1 MAKRGRPF
9 GSGNKPLK
17 RLLQERL
24 AERYPDYDPVL
35 EMVDSSIKIKQQ
47 ADQSNDIADHKSA
60 IESLDRVSKYLEPTL
75 KAVEVKSD
83 SALTVSV
90 QRKRFDGVQPTIDGF
105 DE

>member
-1 MAKRGRPF
+1 MASRGRPL

-24 AERYPDYDPVL
+24 AEKYPDYDPIL

-47 ADQSNDIADHKSA
+47 ADQTNDIADHKAA

-75 KAVEVKSD
+75 KAVEVKTD
-83 SALTVSV
+83 TALTVSV
-90 QRKRFDGVQPTIDGF
+90 QRKRFDGQKPDTDHVDK
-105 DE
+105 